1 MKLTTTIVACI
12 GALFVFSTVASVPT
26 PADAK
31 RYVKNGAY
39 YVKKGKHN
47 YRYYPS
53 ARWLWVGSGLGYGAA
68 AVTGNCRYYHRQ
80 WVISGKDHWRRKYNY
95 CID

>member
-1 MKLTTTIVACI
+1 MRLTTTITACI
-12 GALFVFSTVASVPT
+12 GALFFFSAAVSVPM

-31 RYVKNGAY
+31 RYVKNGAH
-39 YVKKGKHN
+39 YVKKGKHH

-53 ARWLWVGSGLGYGAA
+53 ARWLWVGSGLGYGVAA
-68 AVTGNCRYYHRQ
+68 ATSNCRYYHRQ
-80 WVISGKDHWRRKYNY
+80 WVISGRDHWRRKYNY

>member
-1 MKLTTTIVACI
+1 MKITTALVACI
-12 GALFVFSTVASVPT
+12 GALFVFSTVMSVPT

-31 RYVKNGAY
+31 RYVKNGGY

-47 YRYYPS
+47 YRYYP
-53 ARWLWVGSGLGYGAA
+53 AGRWLWVGSGLGYGAA

>member
-1 MKLTTTIVACI
+1 MRLTTTIAACI
-12 GALFVFSTVASVPT
+12 GALFFFSAAVSVPM

-39 YVKKGKHN
+39 YVKKDKHH

-53 ARWLWVGSGLGYGAA
+53 AR
-68 AVTGNCRYYHRQ
+68 
-80 WVISGKDHWRRKYNY
+80 
-95 CID
+95 